1 MKQTL
6 CRILSCSLIL
16 ATSLLAACGSS
27 EQVSSDTASAADT
40 TTAADTRTPLEQLER
55 KDFGGR
61 TFTIYEGNW
70 HSHLHKNIAGEEMN
84 GEIVNDALIE
94 RDMWIETNYNVNI
107 EYVQEKSSVSL
118 LQNTVLADDAEYDLA
133 VSEIYRGLAP
143 LATQNILYNLCD
155 LELSLDQNWWSPL
168 MYEQLTLNDKL
179 YFTTGDIVPS
189 TYQAPMCMF
198 LNLKLYEDYNIDTDI
213 WEMVLDGK
221 WTMEAV
227 QTLTKDFDQ
236 DLNSDGLLHAND
248 DLFGIVMQHTT
259 ESSDAFFAAAN
270 KQLATVSSDKKSLEY
285 VQMSAGNLSDA
296 LDTIINTVS
305 YINYEQ
311 TNDTIN
317 KTFKLDR
324 ALLLMHKLES
334 AAVHLR
340 DMESDYLILPMPKLN
355 EMQQNYVS
363 MVSGW
368 VCSFV
373 GVPATAD
380 AEFSG
385 LITEAMARY
394 SNQYIRPKA
403 YDLVYKVKTTRDERS
418 AEVLDMLFDGLYLDF
433 NLVYDFAS
441 SRDALGNI
449 VFNEA
454 PMASTLASLES
465 AFIADMN
472 KIMES
477 WK

>member
-1 MKQTL
+1 
-6 CRILSCSLIL
+6 
-16 ATSLLAACGSS
+16 
-27 EQVSSDTASAADT
+27 
-40 TTAADTRTPLEQLER
+40 
-55 KDFGGR
+55 
-61 TFTIYEGNW
+61 
-70 HSHLHKNIAGEEMN
+70 
-84 GEIVNDALIE
+84 
-94 RDMWIETNYNVNI
+94 
-107 EYVQEKSSVSL
+107 
-118 LQNTVLADDAEYDLA
+118 
-133 VSEIYRGLAP
+133 
-143 LATQNILYNLCD
+143 
-155 LELSLDQNWWSPL
+155 
-168 MYEQLTLNDKL
+168 
-179 YFTTGDIVPS
+179 
-189 TYQAPMCMF
+189 
-198 LNLKLYEDYNIDTDI
+198 
-213 WEMVLDGK
+213 
-221 WTMEAV
+221 
-227 QTLTKDFDQ
+227 
-236 DLNSDGLLHAND
+236 
-248 DLFGIVMQHTT
+248 MQHTT

-270 KQLATVSSDKKSLEY
+270 KQLATVSKDKKSLEY

-355 EMQQNYVS
+355 EMQENYVS